1 MNDMATKKIEEL
13 TDVETMPAVAD
24 SLPDESALPEIPAE
38 APPEKDA
45 PETPKPESDA
55 MSAARRSFLSLDLRE
70 FDRDLSARQRQEWEN
85 IYISFR
91 SQSPLKGIVSGAET
105 IGFSVYNEK
114 TRQSETRQVLCL
126 TVIDY
131 RVKVL
136 IPETELWAD
145 GRTLERQ
152 ITSHMLGAQIEYIVT
167 NIDRQGECAVA
178 SRRLAMERKR
188 RSMQYARSG
197 NKPGDRVLC
206 RVLLVGPKRMTVECG
221 GYDLVLRPKDISY
234 TSILDL
240 RDEPQYRPGTELE
253 AVIKEYRPE
262 DEVLEIS
269 VKEVNPN
276 PFIGADRRHPV
287 GCDRQAVVTSMYKG
301 GVFCRFSDDVT
312 CMCLFSRSYSRYD
325 CSPGDRVIVRITRY
339 DYDRQRIYGRI
350 IARW

>member
-1 MNDMATKKIEEL
+1 MPRKKTEDL
-13 TDVETMPAVAD
+13 TAAEALPALPDALSDEGAAPEPAAETMPQ
-24 SLPDESALPEIPAE
+24 E
-38 APPEKDA
+38 AAADA
-45 PETPKPESDA
+45 PSPEEDGRVS
-55 MSAARRSFLSLDLRE
+55 ARRSFLSLDLRE
-70 FDRDLSARQRQEWEN
+70 LDRDLSARQRQEWEN

-105 IGFSVYNEK
+105 IAFSVYNEE

-178 SRRLAMERKR
+178 SRRMAMERKR

-197 NKPGDRVLC
+197 NRPGDHVTC

-240 RDEPQYRPGTELE
+240 RDEPQYRPGAELE

-262 DEVLEIS
+262 DGVLEIS

-276 PFIGADRRHPV
+276 PFVGADRRHPV

-350 IARW
+350 VARW